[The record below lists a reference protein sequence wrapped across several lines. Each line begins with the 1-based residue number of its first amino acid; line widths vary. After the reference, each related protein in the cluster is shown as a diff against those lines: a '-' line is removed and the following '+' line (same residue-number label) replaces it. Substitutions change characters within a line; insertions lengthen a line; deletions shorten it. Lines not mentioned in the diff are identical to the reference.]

1 MFNNQALGVET
12 RGSLGR
18 GVEKDVDESVHKNY
32 DIYHDEFYK
41 FKKDN
46 SAIRNYRASDE
57 ESLMRDERFIGLF
70 NDVRKIVDKISLA
83 GHDDLVTIGI
93 GSAQS
98 KEGNSTVSILIALV
112 AAAMQ
117 NGYHGNAEAANE
129 LVVFDKGANK
139 KPVLLIDAQFKKPII
154 HKKFRINAKP
164 GLGDFLSNGV
174 SYPQII
180 NHISPSL
187 KVITV
192 GENKNLMLA
201 NRHIDKFKS
210 LLDYL
215 RPQYNHIF
223 IDIPP
228 LMQDAEAL
236 RFSELCDGM
245 ILTINTGS
253 TRWEVLH
260 EAKKMLHKIH
270 VPLIGGIL
278 NKRKHYIPSW
288 LYNTL

>member
-1 MFNNQALGVET
+1 MIKNQ
-12 RGSLGR
+12 
-18 GVEKDVDESVHKNY
+18 
-32 DIYHDEFYK
+32 
-41 FKKDN
+41 
-46 SAIRNYRASDE
+46 
-57 ESLMRDERFIGLF
+57 
-70 NDVRKIVDKISLA
+70 IVDKISLA

-117 NGYHGNAEAANE
+117 NGYSSNAEAANE
-129 LVVFDKGANK
+129 LTLFENSANK
-139 KPVLLIDAQFKKPII
+139 KPVLLIDAQFKNPII
-154 HKKFRINAKP
+154 HKKFRINARP
-164 GLGDFLSNGV
+164 GLGNFLSNSV

-180 NHISPSL
+180 NHISPTL

-192 GENKNLMLA
+192 GENKNFMLT
-201 NRHIDKFKS
+201 NRQIEKFKS
-210 LLDYL
+210 LLVYL
-215 RPQYNHIF
+215 RSQYSHIF

-245 ILTINTGS
+245 VLTVNSGS
-253 TRWEVLH
+253 TRWEVLR
-260 EAKKMLHKIH
+260 EAKKLLQKTH

-278 NKRKHYIPSW
+278 NKRKHYIPNW